1 MKIRLKKDAR
11 VLLSAG
17 TVTETTE
24 EYAQRLFS
32 LDMAEPVQ
40 DKPEE
45 KKPAKKTAAKK

>member
-24 EYAQRLFS
+24 EYALRLFS

-40 DKPEE
+40 DEPE
-45 KKPAKKTAAKK
+45 KKPAAKKTAKK